1 MIHIHWPLF
10 LASCGVFVSSSIQAV
25 RRVKLPPD
33 YFVDQLSKQ
42 LDKELRGKKVEKKRV
57 MGIEPSFDVLTKLE
71 VSKKYIR
78 RCGIACPHLYS
89 PCALT
94 LHNQPLN
101 EVWCPVVS

>member
-1 MIHIHWPLF
+1 ME
-10 LASCGVFVSSSIQAV
+10 
-25 RRVKLPPD
+25 
-33 YFVDQLSKQ
+33 QLSKQ

-71 VSKKYIR
+71 VSNKYLR
-78 RCGIACPHLYS
+78 RSGIACHLYS

-101 EVWCPVVS
+101 EMCCPVVSCEFWISCSIDVDDVTLVFH